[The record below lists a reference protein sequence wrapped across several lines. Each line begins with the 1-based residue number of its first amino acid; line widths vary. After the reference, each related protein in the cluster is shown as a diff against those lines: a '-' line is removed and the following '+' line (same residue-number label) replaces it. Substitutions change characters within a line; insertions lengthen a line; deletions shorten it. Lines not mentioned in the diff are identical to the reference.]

1 MSFISLVLAT
11 ASFVTGDVTVPPK
24 VPFIVGQVAK
34 SSFKISV
41 QEPGKDKPTVL
52 PGKLE
57 RKDTR
62 TEDKGVRVYTI
73 SLDAIDGKDGKS
85 NFELKLD
92 AAGIPISCQELG
104 DKAQQDQMNSLML
117 MLQQPLWP
125 KTTNASSWKASLPNQ
140 FDKTM
145 PISIDC
151 SAEMDKDGKA
161 ILVTQKLT
169 PSKEIEAAGLKM
181 LSVVKVDAKTGK
193 VLSVH
198 EELEVKM
205 EKSDNL
211 KVLFDIDN

>member
-1 MSFISLVLAT
+1 MSLITLVLAT
-11 ASFVTGDVTVPPK
+11 ASMTNADVTVPPM
-24 VPFIVGQVAK
+24 VPFTVGQVAK
-34 SSFKISV
+34 SSFKITV
-41 QEPGKDKPTVL
+41 QQPGSDKPTVL

-57 RKDTR
+57 RKDSR

-73 SLDAIDGKDGKS
+73 SLDAIDGNDGKS

-104 DKAQQDQMNSLML
+104 EKAQQDQMNSLIF

-125 KTTNASSWKASLPNQ
+125 KSTTASSWKASLPNQ
-140 FDKTM
+140 SDKTM

-151 SAEMDKDGKA
+151 SAVMDKDGKT
-161 ILVTQKLT
+161 ILVTQKIKPT
-169 PSKEIEAAGLKM
+169 KEIEAAGL
-181 LSVVKVDAKTGK
+181 SVQSIVKVDAKTGK

-198 EELEVKM
+198 EVLEVKM

-211 KVLFDIDN
+211 KVQFDIDN